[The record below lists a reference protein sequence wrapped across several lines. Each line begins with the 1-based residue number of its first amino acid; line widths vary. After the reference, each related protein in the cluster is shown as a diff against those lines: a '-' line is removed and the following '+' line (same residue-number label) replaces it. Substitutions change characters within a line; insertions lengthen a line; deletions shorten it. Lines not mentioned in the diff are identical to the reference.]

1 MKKKLS
7 ILIYVNTN
15 VNFSNKN
22 LGGIETLSL
31 ELYKF
36 FCLQNFDV
44 SLTNK
49 LNLFHLRNKWDYL
62 ISSNDAKIFNNID
75 SRYKVLWLHNKLQ
88 IEKALRKN
96 QILPIIQNKILAV
109 FNSNYLL
116 KNTSSL
122 FFFKKKIVI
131 PNFLSTE
138 FTNIKINYKRK
149 PYFVWSVQRTKGL
162 SAFID
167 VWINQIRPNHKSLKL
182 FIFGVPVSEFKKL
195 GFKKLYKYNIFFK
208 GRVKKI
214 QLIKYYKQSMGMICL
229 GYDETFCLNAIESFA
244 CGLPIITFGLTAVS
258 ELINS
263 KNSIKIN
270 NYNDLNKS
278 IISIYRFNY
287 RKRKTMINSCVK
299 FSKKYKINKVGN
311 NWLKILEN
319 SQINNV

>member
-75 SRYKVLWLHNKLQ
+75 ARYKILWLHNKLQ
-88 IEKALRKN
+88 IEKALRKK

-122 FFFKKKIVI
+122 FFFKKK
-131 PNFLSTE
+131 
-138 FTNIKINYKRK
+138 
-149 PYFVWSVQRTKGL
+149 
-162 SAFID
+162 
-167 VWINQIRPNHKSLKL
+167 
-182 FIFGVPVSEFKKL
+182 
-195 GFKKLYKYNIFFK
+195 KLYQIFY
-208 GRVKKI
+208 
-214 QLIKYYKQSMGMICL
+214 QLNL
-229 GYDETFCLNAIESFA
+229 
-244 CGLPIITFGLTAVS
+244 
-258 ELINS
+258 LI
-263 KNSIKIN
+263 
-270 NYNDLNKS
+270 
-278 IISIYRFNY
+278 
-287 RKRKTMINSCVK
+287 
-299 FSKKYKINKVGN
+299 
-311 NWLKILEN
+311 
-319 SQINNV
+319 